1 MTNALQTASSE
12 KFQLSATTLKELGL
26 QDSDAGDVRQV
37 AQKIQPS
44 NPASVSE
51 FGRAVAEHTSRYAD
65 SLLDQV
71 RNRDLDEAGVKLTQ
85 VVNIARSLNVGPLS
99 DKRSRLPVIGPLL
112 DKFRLRT
119 SNLMSQFDTTRSQI
133 EALIEEV
140 KTTQTNIQQRNA
152 GLEDMFSSVRDEHR
166 LLGIHIA
173 AGRLRL
179 DELREL
185 AQEQRSDIGN
195 DPGRVQALSDLDA
208 VIANLDKRIGDL
220 VALQH
225 SAMQSLPTIRMV
237 QAANTMLV
245 DKFHTI
251 REITVPAWKRQ
262 FMLSL
267 TLNEQKNAVQLATH
281 IDNTTND
288 LLKRNA
294 ELLHRNSVE
303 TAKANQRLVI
313 DVETLKDVQN
323 TLIKTV
329 EDVIKIQQSG
339 VAQRKNAERQIEAM
353 RADLHARLTRNPGK
367 EQIASEVT
375 DERI

>member
-1 MTNALQTASSE
+1 
-12 KFQLSATTLKELGL
+12 
-26 QDSDAGDVRQV
+26 
-37 AQKIQPS
+37 
-44 NPASVSE
+44 
-51 FGRAVAEHTSRYAD
+51 
-65 SLLDQV
+65 
-71 RNRDLDEAGVKLTQ
+71 
-85 VVNIARSLNVGPLS
+85 
-99 DKRSRLPVIGPLL
+99 
-112 DKFRLRT
+112 
-119 SNLMSQFDTTRSQI
+119 
-133 EALIEEV
+133 LIEEV

-339 VAQRKNAERQIEAM
+339 VDQRKNAERQIEAM
-353 RADLHARLTRNPGK
+353 RADLRARLTRNPGK